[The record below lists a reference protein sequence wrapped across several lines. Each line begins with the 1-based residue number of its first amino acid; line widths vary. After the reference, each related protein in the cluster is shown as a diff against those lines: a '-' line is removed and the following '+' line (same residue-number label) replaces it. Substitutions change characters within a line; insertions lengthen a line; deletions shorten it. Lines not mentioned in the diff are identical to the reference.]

1 MGHKHNHAWNGD
13 SRGAMNVLSSSGR
26 ECDYRIPAG
35 DLPMPVI
42 CYDATG
48 QRLSMNAAAMAM
60 MSVPSGDSVGPRSES
75 ELLSRPALRRYLR
88 AVGEVAA
95 TGVPTTLELAFDAVP
110 VAECRHYRVQLAATP
125 APDGGVNVLAVWFD
139 VTASKQA
146 EAQLREREAFLET
159 LLDMIPVP
167 VFSKNREGRYLYLNK
182 AFEEFLGRKKADFIG
197 KTVFEAHQHELANTY
212 HANDDAL
219 FRDGGV
225 QRYESTVRN
234 ASDHV
239 REVEFTKSVFH
250 DREGTPAGLIGAI
263 LDVTERQQAE
273 AERHVQYE
281 NMLQLNQRLEGK
293 AWELEEARSHL
304 LGVLQ
309 TIPDFVWL
317 KDAEGVYLFCNPA
330 YERLLGKPEAEI
342 VGKSDGDFYNE
353 EEAAF
358 CREKDLQAIDAGRI
372 CINEEWVT
380 YPDTGRRALLET
392 RKVPMRAADGRVKG
406 VLGVARDITERKRF
420 EDALHRMAYYDPLTS
435 LPNRTL
441 FNERLRQT
449 VADALP
455 DGCPLSGVVM
465 LDMDR
470 FKDVNDTFGHAAG
483 DELLREAAKR
493 LLPCVRP
500 GDTVARLGGDEF
512 AILLPDVRE
521 RRMLEN
527 IAKTILRQF
536 DEHFEL
542 NGKGVFVSCSIGI
555 ALYPN
560 DSTEAGDLLK
570 YADSAM
576 YFAKQSGRRGYR
588 FYSKELTVHAAKRV
602 ALESELRGA
611 IERGEFELHYQP
623 KVSLDSNEVIGSEAL
638 LRWNRPG
645 TGLVLPNEFIP
656 VAEETGLIG
665 DLGTWVLREACR
677 AAVEWNADG
686 GVRHTVAVNL
696 SARQFQFQDLAS
708 TVEEILVETGC
719 RPEWLGLEITESLL
733 LEEDDAV
740 LAALWTFKTMGLSIA
755 VDDFG
760 TGYSALSYLARFP
773 IDVLKIDRS
782 FVQKVTT
789 DRRHAELVKAILS
802 IARCL
807 GQQVVAEGVETDAQ
821 AEFLSANGCQIAQG
835 FLYSVPLPKSRIP
848 SLPRRLGGLL
858 KLDA

>member
-1 MGHKHNHAWNGD
+1 
-13 SRGAMNVLSSSGR
+13 MNVLSSSGR
-26 ECDYRIPAG
+26 ECDYRIPVG
-35 DLPMPVI
+35 DLPVPVI

-48 QRLSMNAAAMAM
+48 QRLCMNAPAIAM
-60 MSVPSGDSVGPRSES
+60 MSVPSGDSVCARSES
-75 ELLSRPALRRYLR
+75 ELLSRATLRRYLS
-88 AVGEVAA
+88 AIGEVAA
-95 TGVPTTLELAFDAVP
+95 TGVPTTLEVAFDAVP
-110 VAECRHYRVQLAATP
+110 VTECRHYRVQLAATS
-125 APDGGVNVLAVWFD
+125 APDGGVNVLAVCFD

-146 EAQLREREAFLET
+146 KAQLREREAFLET
-159 LLDMIPVP
+159 LLEMIPVP
-167 VFSKNREGRYLYLNK
+167 VFSKNREGIYLYLNK
-182 AFEEFLGRKKADFIG
+182 AFEEFVGREKAHFIG
-197 KTVFEAHQHELANTY
+197 KTVFEAHQNELASTY

-219 FRDGGV
+219 FREGGV
-225 QRYESTVRN
+225 QRYESKVRN
-234 ASDHV
+234 ASGHV
-239 REVEFTKSVFH
+239 REVEFTKSVFL
-250 DREGTPAGLIGAI
+250 DREGKPAGLIGAI

-273 AERHVQYE
+273 AQRRVQYE

-293 AWELEEARSHL
+293 AGELEEARSHL

-309 TIPDFVWL
+309 TIPDYVWL

-330 YERLLGKPEAEI
+330 YERLIGKPEADI
-342 VGKSDGDFYNE
+342 VGKSDCDFYSE

-358 CREKDLQAIDAGRI
+358 CREKDLQAIEAGRI
-372 CINEEWVT
+372 CINDEWVT

-420 EDALHRMAYYDPLTS
+420 EDTLHRMAYYDPLTS

-455 DGCPLSGVVM
+455 GGCPLSGVVM

-470 FKDVNDTFGHAAG
+470 FKDVNDTFGHAVG

-521 RRMLEN
+521 RRTLEN

-542 NGKGVFVSCSIGI
+542 DGKGVFVSCSIGI

-576 YFAKQSGRRGYR
+576 YFAKQSGRRNYR
-588 FYSKELTVHAAKRV
+588 FYSKELTVHAARRL

-645 TGLVLPNEFIP
+645 MGLVPPDEFIP

-677 AAVEWNADG
+677 TAVEWNADG
-686 GVRHTVAVNL
+686 GACHTVAVNL

-708 TVEEILVETGC
+708 TVEEILIETGC
-719 RPEWLGLEITESLL
+719 RPEWLGLEITESVL

-740 LAALWTFKTMGLSIA
+740 LAALRTFKTMGLSIA

-782 FVQKVTT
+782 FVQRVTT

-821 AEFLSANGCQIAQG
+821 AAFLSANGCQVAQG
-835 FLYSVPLPKSRIP
+835 FLYSRPLPKARIP
-848 SLPRRLGGLL
+848 SLPRRLGGAL